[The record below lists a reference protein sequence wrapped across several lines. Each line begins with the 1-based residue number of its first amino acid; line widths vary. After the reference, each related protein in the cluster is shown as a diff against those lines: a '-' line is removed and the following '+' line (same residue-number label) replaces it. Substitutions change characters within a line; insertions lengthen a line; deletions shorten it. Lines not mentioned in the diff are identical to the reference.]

1 MFCRKCGK
9 YINGGMHVCRDCQEK
24 QKKHQAD
31 AKRSTPKSTSSYAA
45 PPSSY
50 TAPGYYTPPRYYT
63 PPAHSYRAPSY
74 SRPSRTE
81 YGGGAYG
88 LGMALTAAILSTF
101 FMLLCAA
108 MYEAGYDHFRYAAS
122 EFLGLFWMLIV
133 PMFVMLQVFGIVSI
147 ARFKNRTAP
156 YTRPVATLVLGIVS
170 IALSVSSMLII
181 LSLMERIFI
190 FLL

>member
-24 QKKHQAD
+24 QKKQQAD
-31 AKRSTPKSTSSYAA
+31 ARRSTPKNTSSYAA
-45 PPSSY
+45 PPSTY
-50 TAPGYYTPPRYYT
+50 TGPGYYTPPRYYT
-63 PPAHSYRAPSY
+63 PPSNSYRPHSY

-101 FMLLCAA
+101 LLLLCAA
-108 MYEAGYDHFRYAAS
+108 LYEAGYYHFRYAAS

-133 PMFVMLQVFGIVSI
+133 PMFAMLQVFGIVSV

-170 IALSVSSMLII
+170 IVLSALSMLLVI
-181 LSLMERIFI
+181 SLMERMAL